1 MREIKFRAYGE
12 IQCYYLTSSGW
23 KPKKQMC
30 QVSSLNIKTHKCRVL
45 YKGENGTNEYDTFEL
60 SKVNLMQYTGL
71 KDKNGKEIYEGD
83 VVKDYYCEYVDDKY
97 TVGFSD
103 GLFYPLVQVEQGYN
117 CIDKYD
123 KNRFEVIGNIYEN
136 PELLKND

>member
-83 VVKDYYCEYVDDKY
+83 IIKY
-97 TVGFSD
+97 TQHYFNTPMIK
-103 GLFYPLVQVEQGYN
+103 YKTKIVEW
-117 CIDKYD
+117 KYD
-123 KNRFEVIGNIYEN
+123 KWGVYETNAGESDIEVIGNIYEN